1 MAKMANSKN
10 QLSIS
15 ADVAF
20 IRKNLSQ
27 DMKPF
32 PLGPNAKANPTAQ
45 NIMQEITVGKKIK
58 SRDHCGKENQ
68 MITLRSVVCLFKTK
82 QGLISQYPWGGRYL
96 ILTVIRCESGL

>member
-15 ADVAF
+15 AAVAF

-32 PLGPNAKANPTAQ
+32 PLGPNAKANPTVQ

-58 SRDHCGKENQ
+58 WSLYVQWFTSSKQSRA
-68 MITLRSVVCLFKTK
+68 
-82 QGLISQYPWGGRYL
+82 
-96 ILTVIRCESGL
+96 